1 MNSEKKITNFE
12 KLKELKDYEAA
23 MLLSL
28 LNIHVQEEV
37 KNTEDTAEEEIK
49 VIINWLNESYNDG
62 FILSLSES
70 IEKIKIEHLQPY
82 EYLSKSKLR

>member
-12 KLKELKDYEAA
+12 KLKELKDY
-23 MLLSL
+23 
-28 LNIHVQEEV
+28 
-37 KNTEDTAEEEIK
+37 
-49 VIINWLNESYNDG
+49 ESYNDG

-82 EYLSKSKLR
+82 EYLSKAN